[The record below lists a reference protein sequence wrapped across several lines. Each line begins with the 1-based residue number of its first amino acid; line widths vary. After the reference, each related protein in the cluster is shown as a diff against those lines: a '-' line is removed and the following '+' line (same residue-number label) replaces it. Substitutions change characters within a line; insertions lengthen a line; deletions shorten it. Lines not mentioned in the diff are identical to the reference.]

1 MPRSSAVIY
10 WLYDERCVCPW
21 RHGYVG
27 MTVSWPHRLFRH
39 RTESEFPT
47 KHFQGQILF
56 QGTIK
61 QCLKLE
67 QQLRPIA
74 KIGWNK
80 LPGGLAG
87 HAAKGV
93 PKSTEARA
101 NMRAAALARYQRSGE
116 KERTSKAV
124 LIGIKDRDQSGSNN
138 GMFGKHMS
146 EDAKQKVRDKITERG
161 GINGKN
167 NPNYG
172 KRWSED
178 AKQAMRE
185 KLQKTVCKRGHDK
198 PPGKPCRM
206 CARLAE
212 RAYRERKRALIP

>member
-39 RTESEFPT
+39 RSESEFPT

-67 QQLRPIA
+67 QQMRPSA
-74 KIGWNK
+74 GIGWNK
-80 LPGGLAG
+80 APGGLAG
-87 HAAKGV
+87 HALKGI
-93 PKSTEARA
+93 PKTPEQRER
-101 NMRAAALARYQRSGE
+101 MRAAALARYQRPGE

-124 LIGIKDRDQSGSNN
+124 LIGIKDRDQSGHNN
-138 GMFGKHMS
+138 PMFGKSMS
-146 EDAKQKVRDKITERG
+146 EETKQKVRDKIAERG
-161 GINGKN
+161 GITGKN
-167 NPNYG
+167 NPNFG
-172 KRWSED
+172 KRWSEA

-185 KLQKTVCKRGHDK
+185 KLQTTVCKRGHQK
-198 PPGKPCRM
+198 EPGGKCRACM
-206 CARLAE
+206 RLAE
-212 RAYRERKRALIP
+212 QAYRERKR